1 MNQRGFTLIEIMLV
15 VAILTVLGTL
25 AMSAYD
31 GYIAESRIGAAM
43 KDIRQADLILTSL
56 ALDGELAAI
65 EPTGYAGTL
74 LNVYQLGNSLAVA
87 ASAPTDASAW
97 LDPWGRNYRYQRNLT
112 TNNGVITDSAG
123 TVSNDRARNN
133 RLQSFDLYS
142 EGPTT
147 GDATDDIIRGCD
159 GGYVG
164 TAGGHT
170 C

>member
-1 MNQRGFTLIEIMLV
+1 MHQRGFTLIEIMLV

-43 KDIRQADLILTSL
+43 KDIRQAELILTDL

-65 EPTGYAGTL
+65 EPSGYAGTL
-74 LNVYQLGNSLAVA
+74 LNVYQQGNSLVVA
-87 ASAPTDASAW
+87 ASAPTGATAW
-97 LDPWGRNYRYQRNLT
+97 LDPWGRSYRYQRSIAT
-112 TNNGVITDSAG
+112 DSGVITDSSGA
-123 TVSNDRARNN
+123 VSNDRTRNN
-133 RLQSFDLYS
+133 RPQSYDLYS

-147 GDATDDIIRGCD
+147 GDASDDIIRGCD
-159 GGYVG
+159 GEFVG
-164 TAGGHT
+164 TAGGHS